1 MSAALYK
8 NREPTSGLEPLT
20 CSLRVSCSS
29 TSAIEVLS
37 LSIFAPQL
45 HQHQLD
51 LEGFLGQQGA
61 ELDLTLEAYRL
72 CIGSQQGAEAQL
84 KLDGALGMTCPPRS
98 PQIWEVIS
106 VIGGMGNSWMDANPT
121 CIARAH

>member
-1 MSAALYK
+1 MS
-8 NREPTSGLEPLT
+8 R
-20 CSLRVSCSS
+20 SS
-29 TSAIEVLS
+29 PSAIEVLT

-98 PQIWEVIS
+98 PQLWEVIS
-106 VIGGMGNSWMDANPT
+106 VIGGTGNSLMNAHPAG
-121 CIARAH
+121 IARAD